1 MLKCGLYQN
10 KVNLQEKL
18 VKWFAPEKIEF
29 QHFQTLAAIFENPQK
44 IELDLMVFASNG
56 GFQEELKAL
65 KKFKKNLLL
74 SLIPVVFFHPRP
86 SPRVLQEGYK
96 AGLDE
101 FLVGAE
107 KSSLVSWQLRNLV
120 SRSQKDIGVNP
131 STKLPG
137 TNLIEIE
144 INRRISKKEKFAL
157 GYADLDD
164 FKAYNDYYGYFYG
177 DKLIRLTAEMIRDV
191 VTDLAPKSFV
201 GHIGGDDFIFLIP
214 INKIDTVC
222 KNIIKVFDQMVPSR
236 YEEKDLMRGYIQT
249 PDRAGVLQKFP
260 LMTISI
266 AVMKNTGNSFSHLGE
281 ISHMLADLK
290 KYTKSLTGSNY
301 VVERRRKY

>member
-18 VKWFAPEKIEF
+18 ANWLAPDKVNF
-29 QHFQTLAAIFENPQK
+29 YHFLTLAAIFENPQK
-44 IELDLMVFASNG
+44 LDLDLIVFASNSSLK
-56 GFQEELKAL
+56 EEINVL
-65 KKFKKNLLL
+65 KKIRKNLLL
-74 SLIPVVFFHPRP
+74 SLTPVVFFHPRP
-86 SPRVLQEGYK
+86 SAKLLQESYK

-101 FLVGAE
+101 FLF
-107 KSSLVSWQLRNLV
+107 SSEESGLISSKLKNLV
-120 SRSQKDIGVNP
+120 SRSQKHIGVNP

-137 TNLIEIE
+137 THLIEIE

-177 DKLIRLTAEMIRDV
+177 DKLITLTAEIIRDV

-214 INKIDTVC
+214 IDRIEVVC
-222 KNIIKVFDQMVPSR
+222 KNIIKVFDQMIPSR
-236 YEEKDLMRGYIQT
+236 YEEKDLRRGFIQT
-249 PDRAGVLQKFP
+249 QDRNGELQKFP
-260 LMTISI
+260 VITISI
-266 AVMKNTGNSFSHLGE
+266 SVVKNSSNTFSHLGE

-290 KYTKSLTGSNY
+290 KYTKSLPGSNY

>member
-29 QHFQTLAAIFENPQK
+29 HHFLTLSAIFENPQK
-44 IELDLMVFASNG
+44 LDLDLLVFASSSSLK
-56 GFQEELKAL
+56 EELNTL
-65 KKFKKNLLL
+65 KKVRKNLLL
-74 SLIPVVFFHPRP
+74 SLTPVVFFHPRP
-86 SPRVLQEGYK
+86 SAKLLQESYK

-101 FLVGAE
+101 FLF
-107 KSSLVSWQLRNLV
+107 SSEEPGLISSKLKNLV
-120 SRSQKDIGVNP
+120 SRSQKHIGVNP

-137 TNLIEIE
+137 THLIEIE

-177 DKLIRLTAEMIRDV
+177 DKLITLTAEIIRDV

-214 INKIDTVC
+214 IDRIEVVC
-222 KNIIKVFDQMVPSR
+222 KNIIKVFDQMIPSR
-236 YEEKDLMRGYIQT
+236 YEEKDLRRGFIQT
-249 PDRAGVLQKFP
+249 QDRNGELQKFP
-260 LMTISI
+260 VITISI
-266 AVMKNTGNSFSHLGE
+266 SVVKNSSNTFSHLGE

-290 KYTKSLTGSNY
+290 KYTKSLPGSNY

>member
-29 QHFQTLAAIFENPQK
+29 HHFLTLSAIFENPQK
-44 IELDLMVFASNG
+44 LDLDLIVFASGSNLK
-56 GFQEELKAL
+56 EEINSL
-65 KKFKKNLLL
+65 KKVRKNLLL
-74 SLIPVVFFHPRP
+74 SLTPVVFFHPRP
-86 SPRVLQEGYK
+86 SAKLLQESYK
-96 AGLDE
+96 ASVDE
-101 FLVGAE
+101 FLF
-107 KSSLVSWQLRNLV
+107 SSEESGLVSYKLKNLI
-120 SRSQKDIGVNP
+120 SRSQKHIGVNP

-137 TNLIEIE
+137 THLIEIE

-177 DKLIRLTAEMIRDV
+177 DKLIRLTAEIIRDV

-214 INKIDTVC
+214 IDKIDTVC

-249 PDRAGVLQKFP
+249 QNRDGAQQKFP

-266 AVMKNTGNSFSHLGE
+266 AIMRNSGNSFSHLGE